1 MVPLV
6 SSSSS
11 YHYIVYHDC
20 RYYISWGRRGRDR
33 MVVGFTPLNLWFRI
47 PLRLGVLDTTLC
59 DKVCQW
65 LAAGRWFSPGT
76 LVSPT
81 NKTDRRDIAEI
92 LLKVALNSMTTLY
105 FTFYIWFVAV
115 LWSPYSVYFT
125 FYICIV
131 VPLLCIFHILH
142 KICRCIVVPLLYI
155 FHILH
160 MICWCIVVP
169 LLCIFHILHLICR
182 CIVVPLLYIFSSVL
196 SYVDFHL
203 SYCTIYLVQFTSV
216 LCIHFVTCCTIQSY
230 WQYIVYF

>member
-105 FTFYIWFVAV
+105 FAFYIWFVAVLWSLYSVYFTFYIWFVAV
-115 LWSPYSVYFT
+115 LWSLYSVYFT
-125 FYICIV
+125 FYILFV
-131 VPLLCIFHILH
+131 AVFWS
-142 KICRCIVVPLLYI
+142 LY
-155 FHILH
+155 
-160 MICWCIVVP
+160 
-169 LLCIFHILHLICR
+169 
-182 CIVVPLLYIFSSVL
+182 S
-196 SYVDFHL
+196 
-203 SYCTIYLVQFTSV
+203 
-216 LCIHFVTCCTIQSY
+216 
-230 WQYIVYF
+230 VYFTFVSFLRQISGFLWIIRYNDIAEILLKVALNTLTLTLPTN